1 MTDHFL
7 KKILPFLGAAS
18 IALTA
23 FGQNQVP
30 SLSKICPAGQIILEQ
45 RLRTMPSR
53 SSEMPDTFTTLIEL
67 KDPSVLEQIEKS
79 GSRLLTRFGSFVI
92 VNMPITEAINI
103 SALPEVKSMEF
114 GTELQPAMWLARN
127 DTGVNSVH
135 SGSAASVSDPVPYTG
150 KGVLAGVYDT
160 GFDLTHINFKDDDG
174 KLRIKRMQLF
184 SSGATPR
191 TLSTERQLLQQGTD
205 RETETHGTHVLGMMA
220 GSHRG
225 ESGSSEVF
233 SYINTAKRKA
243 TTKNNPY
250 YGVAYE
256 STLYLGAGNN
266 YPSEMLYTIQ
276 KVIEQGKRDN
286 MPVVFNL
293 SYGSNTGPHDG
304 SDSFGRAISELSKD
318 AIILIAAGNEGATQ
332 SALNYEFTADNEV
345 MKTFVELPGSSDKNN
360 RAFQVWS
367 DSDMPFEIKL
377 SIVNRNTGKVLYSLQ
392 SYDRDYFGMCDQS
405 YSGNSNFNGFE
416 KPDAWNTN
424 FSGYSIVQTQTSED
438 NNRFYSQITLMEFLT
453 KATNR
458 NVALAIEVTGHE
470 GQKIFVSGDSK
481 FTYTAHN
488 LEGWTDGSNNGTI
501 SNLCCSPD
509 CISVGAYTT
518 AAWFWSMT
526 DNSIM
531 GYNGLETKA
540 ISDYSSYGDLVDGRT
555 LPFIAAPGTTIVSSY
570 NSYYVKNHPNTT
582 ICATVTDSDGNIH
595 NYSVAQGTSM
605 ATPFAAGVVALWLE
619 ADPTLTVQDVKEIM
633 AQSANVDK
641 YVSEEPKRFGV
652 GKINAN
658 RGLKLVLERKNAS
671 GVGSVI
677 ADKDD
682 KFIFTITSGNAE
694 VFAAGASNISATV
707 TDLTGKTVTTASGA
721 GSTLDISTE
730 NLPAGIYILTATDGR
745 TTQSKK
751 FAIR

>member
-1 MTDHFL
+1 MTNHFS
-7 KKILPFLGAAS
+7 KKILPFLGVAT

-23 FGQNQVP
+23 FGQNHAS

-45 RLRTMPSR
+45 RSRMMPSR
-53 SSEMPDTFTTLIEL
+53 SSELPDTFTTLIEI
-67 KDPSVLEQIEKS
+67 KDPSVLEKIEKS
-79 GSRLLTRFGSFVI
+79 GARFLTQFGSFVI
-92 VNMPITEAINI
+92 VNMPISEAEKI
-103 SALPEVKSMEF
+103 SALPEVKSMDF
-114 GTELQPAMWLARN
+114 GTQLEPAMWLARN

-135 SGSAASVSDPVPYTG
+135 TGTAASTSDPVPYTG

-160 GFDLTHINFKDDDG
+160 GFDLNHINFKDADG
-174 KLRIKRMQLF
+174 KLRIKRMHLF

-191 TLSTERQLLQQGTD
+191 TLSTERQILQQGTD

-225 ESGSSEVF
+225 ETGDSEMF
-233 SYINTAKRKA
+233 NYINTAKRKT

-266 YPSEMLYTIQ
+266 YTSEMLYTIQ
-276 KVIEQGKRDN
+276 KVIEQGKRDD

-304 SDSFGRAISELSKD
+304 TDAFGRAISELSKD
-318 AIILIAAGNEGATQ
+318 AIILIAAGNEGTTQ
-332 SALNYEFTADNEV
+332 SALNYEFTEDNEV
-345 MKTFVELPGSSDKNN
+345 MKTFVELPAGSDKINKL
-360 RAFQVWS
+360 FQVWS
-367 DSDMPFEIKL
+367 DSDQPFEIKL
-377 SIVNRNTGKVLYSLQ
+377 SLVNRKTGNVIYSLQ
-392 SYDRDYFGMCDQS
+392 SYDRNYFGMCDDS

-416 KPDAWNTN
+416 KPDAWNNN
-424 FSGYSIVQTQTSED
+424 FKGYSIVQTQTSED
-438 NNRFYSQITLMEFLT
+438 NNRFYAQVTLMEFVA
-453 KATNR
+453 KATNTA
-458 NVALAIEVTGHE
+458 VALAIEVTGSK

-481 FTYTAHN
+481 FTYTANN

-518 AAWFWSMT
+518 SAWFWSIT
-526 DNSIM
+526 DNSLM
-531 GYNGLETKA
+531 GYSSLETKA

-570 NSYYVKNHPNTT
+570 SSYYVKNHPNTK
-582 ICATVTDSDGNIH
+582 ICAKVVDGDGNVH
-595 NYSVAQGTSM
+595 NYSFAQGTSM

-619 ADPTLTVQDVKEIM
+619 ADPTLTVQDVKDIM
-633 AQSANVDK
+633 AQTAGVDK
-641 YVSEEPKRFGV
+641 YVNEAPKRFGV

-694 VFAAGASNISATV
+694 VFAAGASNINATV
-707 TDLTGKTVTTASGA
+707 TDLTGKTVAKASGA

-730 NLPAGIYILTATDGR
+730 NLPAGVYILTATDGR